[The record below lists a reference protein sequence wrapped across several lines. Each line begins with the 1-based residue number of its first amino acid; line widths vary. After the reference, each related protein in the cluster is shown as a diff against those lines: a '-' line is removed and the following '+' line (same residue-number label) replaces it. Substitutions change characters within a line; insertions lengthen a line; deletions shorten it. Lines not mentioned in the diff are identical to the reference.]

1 MKLVDTLKV
10 EAQAFRDQV
19 AGIKKKKKNSCINKT
34 HNKAARQ

>member
-19 AGIKKKKKNSCINKT
+19 AGIKKKKNSCINKT